1 MTPALLQ
8 STHPPGLPALTWLNR
23 LNTSTR
29 NCAFNL
35 SGITLNAF
43 RNDASVCFQRGPA
56 NEFRTS
62 LPKVPICGR
71 RQGPL
76 LSPLSNKGD
85 ATAYQFALPR
95 LETPVFPIDPGGNY
109 PRRYLNRIRCSWY

>member
-8 STHPPGLPALTWLNR
+8 STPPPGCPAVTCLKR
-23 LNTSTR
+23 LNPSPR
-29 NCAFNL
+29 NWSFNL
-35 SGITLNAF
+35 SGITLNPF

-62 LPKVPICGR
+62 LPKVPTCGR

-76 LSPLSNKGD
+76 LSPLSSKGD
-85 ATAYQFALPR
+85 ATAYQFALVR
-95 LETPVFPIDPGGNY
+95 LEPPV
-109 PRRYLNRIRCSWY
+109 